1 MAVYQCPGNC
11 GRLISVSRIPG
22 GNPTALADPKHWA
35 VNYVECPT
43 HGLQMC
49 DRCQSEQSS
58 TACSTCG
65 QPLREVNVTAGAHG
79 AAAPRPQGTPSRVGP
94 QAPRRGKWWKFGRD

>member
-1 MAVYQCPGNC
+1 MTVYKCPGVC
-11 GRLISVSRIPG
+11 GRLISVSQIPG

-49 DRCQSEQSS
+49 DRCQSEQGDA
-58 TACSTCG
+58 TCSTCG
-65 QPLREVNVTAGAHG
+65 QPLREVNVTSGTRGTPAS
-79 AAAPRPQGTPSRVGP
+79 RQQGTPSRGVAETP
-94 QAPRRGKWWKFGRD
+94 QRGKWWKFGRG